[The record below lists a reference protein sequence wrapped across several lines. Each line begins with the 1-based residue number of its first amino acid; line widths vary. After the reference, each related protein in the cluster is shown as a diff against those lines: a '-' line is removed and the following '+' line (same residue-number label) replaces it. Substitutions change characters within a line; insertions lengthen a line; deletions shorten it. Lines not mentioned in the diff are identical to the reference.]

1 MYHKKLSLLNDNYKL
16 SNAIE
21 YCVYF
26 FGIVSDLLPV
36 LFILKI
42 LNYVTLDSYFSD
54 SGHSGRHIWLY
65 RYCCKCCGY
74 CKSIVLHF
82 YCSLP
87 AVINTWKK
95 IYRMMNKCVE
105 CCFCGKIYTL
115 CIDKKEEAEPL
126 LFLKSNL
133 LFHSYMILYLHNIFY
148 NIYRFIYIKI
158 TLYIL

>member
-1 MYHKKLSLLNDNYKL
+1 MSILLSIIHCSFVCLSTRVRRNEDAIKYCSLYHKKLSLLNDNYKL

-74 CKSIVLHF
+74 CKSIVLYF
-82 YCSLP
+82 YCTLP
-87 AVINTWKK
+87 VVINTWKK

-105 CCFCGKIYTL
+105 CCFCGKIYTPS
-115 CIDKKEEAEPL
+115 IVKRKG
-126 LFLKSNL
+126 FQK
-133 LFHSYMILYLHNIFY
+133 
-148 NIYRFIYIKI
+148 
-158 TLYIL
+158 

>member
-1 MYHKKLSLLNDNYKL
+1 MSILLFTIHCSLFNLYILQHKSATQRRAIKYCSLYHKKLSLLNDNYKL

-74 CKSIVLHF
+74 CKSIVLYF
-82 YCSLP
+82 YCTLP
-87 AVINTWKK
+87 VVINTWKK
-95 IYRMMNKCVE
+95 IYRM
-105 CCFCGKIYTL
+105 I
-115 CIDKKEEAEPL
+115 
-126 LFLKSNL
+126 
-133 LFHSYMILYLHNIFY
+133 
-148 NIYRFIYIKI
+148 
-158 TLYIL
+158 